1 MKNENVGTTD
11 TEEAEAARRKA
22 SLDLGDL
29 DKYFSRWTL
38 LGFAAAALLIMR
50 KGKPLFAMKG
60 KRR

>member
-1 MKNENVGTTD
+1 MGTT
-11 TEEAEAARRKA
+11 EKEAAEAARRQA
-22 SLDLGDL
+22 RLDRGDL

-50 KGKPLFAMKG
+50 KGKPLIAMKG